1 MKRILKSLSIF
12 ALISACGLPLGGCQN
27 DNEAGIATG
36 TEGTG
41 DPKYGKDDD
50 ATYRAFAKDHS
61 QQKTE
66 EKARKSASKKQ

>member
-1 MKRILKSLSIF
+1 MKRILKSFLIS
-12 ALISACGLPLGGCQN
+12 ALIGACGLPLGGCQS

-36 TEGTG
+36 TQGTG

-61 QQKTE
+61 QPKAD
-66 EKARKSASKKQ
+66 EKAKKGGAKKQ